1 MKNTIRLFGFFGLIA
16 TVAALGCSGGN
27 PNAPAN
33 FSGKVTYKGQP
44 VGGGTVKLEKDGPA
58 EGSRASINL
67 NPDGTF
73 NGTDLAEGDFA
84 VTIET
89 DSAKGN
95 TPTTYGASKGKKM
108 ASSPV
113 PQTANVV
120 KASYTEIP
128 KKYGKKESS
137 GLKVTLKRGKN
148 EQNFD
153 LTD

>member
-1 MKNTIRLFGFFGLIA
+1 MKSTMRVFGFLGLVA
-16 TVAALGCSGGN
+16 TVAAMGCAGGN

-44 VGGGTVKLEKDGPA
+44 VGGGTVKLEKDGPV

-95 TPTTYGASKGKKM
+95 APTNYGASKGKKM
-108 ASSPV
+108 ASSPI
-113 PQTANVV
+113 PQSANVV
-120 KASYTEIP
+120 KPTYTEIP

>member
-1 MKNTIRLFGFFGLIA
+1 MKNILRFCGVFGLIGA
-16 TVAALGCSGGN
+16 MAVLGCAGGN

-67 NPDGTF
+67 NPDGSF

-95 TPTTYGASKGKKM
+95 TPTTYGANKGKKM

-120 KASYTEIP
+120 KATYTEIP